1 MTTEQVKALVTA
13 LRDIVAVRADA
24 DPVGR
29 AAVYNDF
36 GVALTYTPDG
46 SVGVQAHR
54 RGVQVRVGG
63 PGELVADWR
72 LRPWQNGG
80 HQP

>member
-63 PGELVADWR
+63 GTCTLTPRAFRPSEYSVAA
-72 LRPWQNGG
+72 
-80 HQP
+80 